1 MIESAGLNI
10 YFANGQ
16 NIEVGL
22 TALQL
27 KTVMVALGLSFH
39 DERYYSCIADKDLP
53 AIIDHLQQKIRFKS

>member
-1 MIESAGLNI
+1 MIESAELNI

-16 NIEVGL
+16 TMEVGL

-27 KTVMVALGLSFH
+27 KTVMVALGLSFQ

-53 AIIDHLQQKIRFKS
+53 AIIDYLQQKIKFKN